1 MSAVICSFPCTQG
14 TQEYG
19 AQDIVTDDESS
30 LLFVWQ
36 LREDGAPEIS
46 LDRHLY
52 VVVLSLL
59 RLSNLKA
66 ENCPATA

>member
-1 MSAVICSFPCTQG
+1 MSAVLSFPWTEG
-14 TQEYG
+14 TEEYG
-19 AQDIVTDDESS
+19 AQDTVRDDEFS

-46 LDRHLY
+46 LDRHLQ
-52 VVVLSLL
+52 VVLSLL

-66 ENCPATA
+66 ENCRATA